1 MLFACA
7 TGSYA
12 EVTSCAGEL
21 ADYRGYHVVA
31 VDVRNAIGFMTPFD
45 ADLAS
50 LKSALR
56 TKPNQT
62 FDLDTFNRDQT
73 LVSEYMRA
81 AGERTAQRL
90 KVAVVSGT
98 ITECDAAHST
108 LRVVYTV
115 FTSEVVDGLIPTLD
129 DVVNESSRP
138 VTATVAKVAGRTIAA
153 TPMVGYNATRGS
165 FGGLGVD
172 ISRALRV
179 VGEGRAS
186 SDSVSGYLNVGGTFG
201 AMPRL
206 WNRADLIGAVEYANV
221 PAGRLRPRE
230 GTLSMR
236 FVASTKELSAD
247 RIIARYGAAIEGGDQ
262 GVSGLASPPGQPA
275 LDSKYGAFKLFAG
288 VTGRPT
294 RSAFAASYG
303 FERGSTFSNDS
314 SPFQKHVVDVG
325 FTTRLNR
332 EGMGNGTGA
341 FAGPL
346 RFGVHRYLDLDT
358 RITAGIITAAA
369 GAPIAERFLGGN
381 EVRSFVQNPEWTIQ
395 SDAFIRSIP
404 ENAFATSG
412 SSIGGDR
419 FYSANLTV
427 SSPLWGL
434 PFLPKDLATDRTFV
448 TQLNGSFET
457 AVNTLADGYKKN
469 DSRLKPLIN
478 LMLADAE
485 ILERTLGRMAD
496 TLSQIQR
503 TAATPPPLVPS
514 FNTVQSDIAK
524 VTRTVKTIVDMGDP
538 TVAPLLVNTQLP
550 KLEADLK
557 LFERHLQLASLSS
570 LATDMDAFGQTIDS
584 LGSRIKDVLVQL
596 DSPEYVARARRE
608 LAVAHNVVDSFLH
621 ELNIYAIAPVALFD
635 VARIWPNLG
644 GARYAL
650 GGGVRLSL
658 VNTNFTVAYAFNPRH
673 HPSESTGALF
683 LKFDVSSLLY

>member
-1 MLFACA
+1 
-7 TGSYA
+7 
-12 EVTSCAGEL
+12 
-21 ADYRGYHVVA
+21 VVA

-50 LKSALR
+50 LKSALA

-62 FDLDTFNRDQT
+62 FDLDTFNRDQA
-73 LVSEYMRA
+73 LVSEYVRA
-81 AGERTAQRL
+81 AGERSAERL

-98 ITECDAAHST
+98 ITECDAARST

-115 FTSEVVDGLIPTLD
+115 FTSEVVGGLIPTLD
-129 DVVNESSRP
+129 DAVNESSRP
-138 VTATVAKVAGRTIAA
+138 VTATVANVAGKTIAA

-165 FGGLGVD
+165 FGGLDVD
-172 ISRALRV
+172 ITRALRV

-186 SDSVSGYLNVGGTFG
+186 SDSTSGYVNVGGTFG

-206 WNRADLIGAVEYANV
+206 WNRADLVGAVDYANV
-221 PAGRLRPRE
+221 PAGRLRPHE

-236 FVASTKELSAD
+236 FVASTKELSAN
-247 RIIARYGAAIEGGDQ
+247 RIIARYGAAIDGGHQ

-275 LDSKYGAFKLFAG
+275 LDSEYGAFKLFAG
-288 VTGRPT
+288 VTGRP
-294 RSAFAASYG
+294 RRGAFAASYG
-303 FERGSTFSNDS
+303 FEHGSTFSNDS
-314 SPFQKHVVDVG
+314 SPFQKHIVDVG

-332 EGMGNGTGA
+332 EGLGNGTGS

-346 RFGVHRYLDLDT
+346 GGGVHRYLDLET
-358 RITAGIITAAA
+358 RITAGIITGAA

-381 EVRSFVQNPEWTIQ
+381 EVRPFVQNPDWTIQ

-404 ENAFATSG
+404 ENALATSG

-419 FYSANLTV
+419 FYSANISV
-427 SSPLWGL
+427 SSPLWGM
-434 PFLPKDLATDRTFV
+434 PFLPKELATDRTFV

-469 DSRLKPLIN
+469 DPRLRPLID

-485 ILERTLGRMAD
+485 SLERTLGQIAD
-496 TLSQIQR
+496 ALSRIPGA
-503 TAATPPPLVPS
+503 AATRPPLVLS
-514 FNTVQSDIAK
+514 VNNMQSDIAK
-524 VTRTVKTIVDMGDP
+524 VTRTVKTIVDLRDP
-538 TVAPLLVNTQLP
+538 TVAPLLVNTHLP
-550 KLEADLK
+550 KIEADLK
-557 LFERHLQLASLSS
+557 LFERNLQLASLNSV
-570 LATDMDAFGQTIDS
+570 ATDMDAFEQTIES
-584 LGSRIKDVLVQL
+584 LGSSIKDVLAHL

-635 VARIWPNLG
+635 VARIWPDLG

-673 HPSESTGALF
+673 HPSESTGSLF
-683 LKFDVSSLLY
+683 LKFDVSSLFY